1 MIGDGFVIRTTVFV
15 PADAVTRQTG
25 KISSDAV
32 VLALQKE
39 TAIAVC
45 HYTLNAYVNGWK
57 GLTKISSC
65 TVYQ

>member
-1 MIGDGFVIRTTVFV
+1 LIGDGVLIRITVFV

-32 VLALQKE
+32 VLSLQKE

-45 HYTLNAYVNGWK
+45 YYTLNAYVNGWK